1 MPGWPVSR
9 RSSTCCCGV
18 MRGHLSYP
26 AVNITEIAEHPQV
39 RHHSASLLIDR
50 AVKREPPLLRRDQDP
65 VDRRRA
71 LVSLSPAGQ
80 DILERITVANRRVL
94 ADLDHAITNLRASP
108 ARV

>member
-1 MPGWPVSR
+1 MASITPQQHMLLL
-9 RSSTCCCGV
+9 V
-18 MRGHLSYP
+18 MRGHPSYL

-71 LVSLSPAGQ
+71 LVSLSPAGE
-80 DILERITVANRRVL
+80 DILERIIVANRRVL
-94 ADLDHAITNLRASP
+94 ADLDHAITNLRASF